1 MTIIGKIIYLI
12 KCQGIN
18 PKEILCI
25 SLTNDATNNLRKNI
39 YDSYKI
45 DIDIYTFHKLSLLLL
60 QDNNESFSICPDD
73 ALESVVDNFFL
84 IHMDNKY
91 YKKAYNYLL
100 KYYDNNYIKK
110 TIITFIKLFKS
121 NNYSIAYFKEILHKI
136 KHTLNYKAYKKN
148 KYFLLL
154 IINTYLLYQK
164 ELEDNNLL
172 DFNDMINKCIE
183 SIKNKGLKRKYK
195 YIIIDEY
202 QDTSL
207 VKVKM
212 IQEIIKHTKSKILV
226 VGDDFQ
232 SIYRFTGCDL
242 EVFLNFTKYFNH
254 SKIFKIINTY
264 RNPQELINISGSFIM
279 KNKHQ
284 IKKQLISNKHL
295 YKPIKIYY
303 SNNQTSIFKKILIN
317 LDKNKTLYVL
327 GRNNNDINY
336 YIDNS
341 FIKLENNYYKYNNIT
356 FRYLTIHKSK
366 GLEADNII
374 LININNNYNSL
385 PSKIRDEKLLKYV
398 KCTKKYYSYD
408 EERRLFYVALTRTK
422 NYVYIISPYNNESI
436 FIKEI
441 KRNRNVEIIKY

>member
-1 MTIIGKIIYLI
+1 
-12 KCQGIN
+12 
-18 PKEILCI
+18 
-25 SLTNDATNNLRKNI
+25 
-39 YDSYKI
+39 
-45 DIDIYTFHKLSLLLL
+45 
-60 QDNNESFSICPDD
+60 
-73 ALESVVDNFFL
+73 
-84 IHMDNKY
+84 
-91 YKKAYNYLL
+91 
-100 KYYDNNYIKK
+100 
-110 TIITFIKLFKS
+110 
-121 NNYSIAYFKEILHKI
+121 
-136 KHTLNYKAYKKN
+136 
-148 KYFLLL
+148 
-154 IINTYLLYQK
+154 
-164 ELEDNNLL
+164 
-172 DFNDMINKCIE
+172 
-183 SIKNKGLKRKYK
+183 
-195 YIIIDEY
+195 
-202 QDTSL
+202 
-207 VKVKM
+207 
-212 IQEIIKHTKSKILV
+212 
-226 VGDDFQ
+226 
-232 SIYRFTGCDL
+232 
-242 EVFLNFTKYFNH
+242 
-254 SKIFKIINTY
+254 
-264 RNPQELINISGSFIM
+264 M